1 MIQVKSS
8 EGSSGRVVIGTE
20 KSTDRYVGSHVIK
33 TWDLI
38 GFRGG
43 RRGWNQE

>member
-1 MIQVKSS
+1 MA
-8 EGSSGRVVIGTE
+8 RVVIGTE
-20 KSTDRYVGSHVIK
+20 KSTDRYVGDHVIK

-43 RRGWNQE
+43 RRRMESNDIRYHVSV